1 MSLTTPG
8 INTPNYNST
17 NFTAPSANPNYAA
30 QYSGVPAG
38 DLYHELDY
46 SQGILYREPDGTVWI
61 KYDDGS
67 YQPLSDVFVGGNAPN
82 ATETARGILELA
94 TETEV
99 KNRDGVDTAV
109 TPYTLTALCDS
120 RTYTTTIGD
129 SMNDT
134 FVLVHG
140 MQSALVFVWIQDI
153 ITGSMV
159 AVDYKVIDN
168 VTLEVGPFSFIPG
181 VNSYRVNLYSP
192 FSF

>member
-1 MSLTTPG
+1 MALTIPG
-8 INTPNYNST
+8 SNTPVYSVT
-17 NFTAPSANPNYAA
+17 NFTAPSANPNFGT
-30 QYSGVPAG
+30 QYSVVPEANLFNELRGTQGV
-38 DLYHELDY
+38 
-46 SQGILYREPDGTVWI
+46 LYRELDGTLWI